1 MDALKQSS
9 KNHAKL
15 SVQNQWKNKI
25 QIYLLII
32 NLSSYEGTS
41 HFGVYV
47 EWQKRVMER
56 EKK

>member
-47 EWQKRVMER
+47 EWQKRDVPS
-56 EKK
+56 